1 MYLKERLFLE
11 SMEAIV
17 DTSVWLKTMSEG
29 RDIISAIE
37 EQTDAVL
44 EPVLMNQVEEELK
57 GLSIGNTKKAGN
69 CRAAL
74 KYIETRLKQKTLKR
88 LDKNLECS
96 LKKVDD
102 SILCTAKEHGYAVL
116 TQDLELARRARARD
130 IRVYVFRKSGKIGD

>member
-1 MYLKERLFLE
+1 MK
-11 SMEAIV
+11 AII
-17 DTSVWLKTMSEG
+17 DSSVWLKTMADG
-29 RDIISAIE
+29 RDIISATE
-37 EQTDAVL
+37 EQKGVAL
-44 EPVLMNQVEEELK
+44 EPLLMNQVYDELS
-57 GLSIGNTKKAGN
+57 GMIEGNTKRAQN
-69 CRAAL
+69 ARAAI
-74 KYIETRLKQKTLKR
+74 KYIESRLKQKTLKR